1 MAYLAEKENVGK
13 MAIFEKKPRVDSFG
27 NISIFRLFEHVVFIA
42 YKDRFKF

>member
-13 MAIFEKKPRVDSFG
+13 MAIFEKKPWVDSFG
-27 NISIFRLFEHVVFIA
+27 NISIFRLFECVVFIA